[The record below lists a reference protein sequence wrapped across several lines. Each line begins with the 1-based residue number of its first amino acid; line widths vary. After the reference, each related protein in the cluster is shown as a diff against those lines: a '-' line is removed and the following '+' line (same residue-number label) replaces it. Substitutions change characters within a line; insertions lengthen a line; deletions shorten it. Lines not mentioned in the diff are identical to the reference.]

1 VTDALKPCPFCAGGK
16 TDIHPNG
23 RMWTGQR
30 LSEPTSVSIRHW
42 CEDVAGQPHRMI
54 ERVGRDEAAAIEAW
68 NRRAALA
75 APPVAPGWVLVP
87 VEPTPAMLACI
98 VSREHPA
105 DWEAGKRLQGK
116 QRGENRVPF
125 KTEYECAVGQYQRL
139 LAAAPGAPDVPQSH
153 PQR

>member
-1 VTDALKPCPFCAGGK
+1 MTDALKPCPFCAAGK

-75 APPVAPGWVLVP
+75 APPVAPGWVP
-87 VEPTPAMLACI
+87 IETAPKDGTLALLY
-98 VSREHPA
+98 S
-105 DWEAGKRLQGK
+105 
-116 QRGENRVPF
+116 QRGRNWYIGAWRD
-125 KTEYECAVGQYQRL
+125 YQHHNQPKVTHWMPL
-139 LAAAPGAPDVPQSH
+139 PAAPGAPDAQQKPK
-153 PQR
+153 P

>member
-1 VTDALKPCPFCAGGK
+1 MTDALKPCPFCAGGK

-75 APPVAPGWVLVP
+75 APPVALGWVLVP
-87 VEPTPAMLACI
+87 VDLSEEMMRSLAEHEFPGEWDKATAEDKAISRKHFRAWWAAML
-98 VSREHPA
+98 
-105 DWEAGKRLQGK
+105 D
-116 QRGENRVPF
+116 
-125 KTEYECAVGQYQRL
+125 
-139 LAAAPGAPDVPQSH
+139 AAPGAPDAQEL
-153 PQR
+153 RT